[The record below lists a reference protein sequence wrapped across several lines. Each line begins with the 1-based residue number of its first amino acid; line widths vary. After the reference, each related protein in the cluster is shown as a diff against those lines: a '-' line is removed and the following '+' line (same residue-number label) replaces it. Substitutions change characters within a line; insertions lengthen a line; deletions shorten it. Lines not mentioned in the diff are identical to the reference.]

1 MTSVTQDFQSAPAGR
16 RVVVTMIFIFAII
29 FAAIAVN
36 AAFAFKALHAH
47 SSSASRTAAVLGP
60 LVGLL
65 VVLPVFLFQRSR
77 IARFRIEENC
87 LVLGRKR
94 YPLEGLVDVARDP
107 GILRWA
113 FKIAGND
120 GLGAIRGRYWSKRVG
135 KFDAFLTDPEK
146 AVVLRWPG
154 RVVAVSP
161 EDPEFFIM
169 CARSAAGLK

>member
-1 MTSVTQDFQSAPAGR
+1 MTSVNQDFQSAPAGR
-16 RVVVTMIFIFAII
+16 RVVVTMIAVFFGL
-29 FAAIAVN
+29 FGAIAVN

-47 SSSASRTAAVLGP
+47 SSPANRTAAVLAP

-113 FKIAGND
+113 FKIAGNRSEEHTSE
-120 GLGAIRGRYWSKRVG
+120 LQSLRHLVCRLLLEKKKTNRVDLERC
-135 KFDAFLTDPEK
+135 KSNK
-146 AVVLRWPG
+146 A
-154 RVVAVSP
+154 
-161 EDPEFFIM
+161 
-169 CARSAAGLK
+169 AAEQYAPSRTY